1 MNMKKQRAFLFLLAC
16 GLVLTSALFTADAQ
30 AKRLG
35 AGKSLGR
42 QSSGVLQRQQVT
54 PTPAAAPKQAAPSPA
69 AVQPR
74 PASRWG
80 GILGGLA
87 AGIGLAALF
96 HAFGFGAGMAS
107 FVTALLLAALA
118 FFAVMALMRVL
129 RRQSGEP
136 IPQPA
141 GMPRVAYDAAQLGQ
155 ESYLPPQR
163 IDDMSAA
170 GAGGSPAQGS
180 IPANFDQ
187 RAFLNKARE
196 HYYQLQ
202 KAWDAGDL
210 SSIESY
216 TTPELFAQL
225 RGEIQQRGSERN
237 QTDVVTLEAV
247 LLELQEQQGEYL
259 ASVEFSGL
267 VREESWGGAQPMRE
281 IWNLVKPVSGSSGWL
296 LAGIQQIG

>member
-1 MNMKKQRAFLFLLAC
+1 MKKQRAFLLLAC

-35 AGKSLGR
+35 GGKSLGR
-42 QSSGVLQRQQVT
+42 QSSGVVQRQQVT
-54 PTPAAAPKQAAPSPA
+54 PTPVATPKQAAPSPA
-69 AVQPR
+69 AVQQPR

-80 GILGGLA
+80 GVLGGLA
-87 AGIGLAALF
+87 AGVGLAALF
-96 HAFGFGAGMAS
+96 HAFGLGAGMAS

-129 RRQSGEP
+129 RRQSGGSM
-136 IPQPA
+136 PQPA
-141 GMPRVAYDAAQLGQ
+141 GMPRGAYDAAQLGQ

-163 IDDMSAA
+163 VDDMSA
-170 GAGGSPAQGS
+170 GAAEGSGTQGP

-196 HYYQLQ
+196 HYYKLQ

-210 SSIESY
+210 PSIEAY

-225 RGEIQQRGSERN
+225 RSEIEQRGTGRN

-259 ASVEFSGL
+259 ATVEFSGL
-267 VREESWGGAQPMRE
+267 VREESWGGAQSMRE
-281 IWNLVKPVSGSSGWL
+281 IWNLVKPISGSSGWL

>member
-1 MNMKKQRAFLFLLAC
+1 MKKKWALFFFVCGLALTSGLLA
-16 GLVLTSALFTADAQ
+16 ADAQ

-35 AGKSLGR
+35 GGKSFGR
-42 QSSGVLQRQQVT
+42 QNSGVLQRQQ
-54 PTPAAAPKQAAPSPA
+54 ASPA
-69 AVQPR
+69 PAVAPR
-74 PASRWG
+74 PTTPSTTAPQARPTSRWG

-96 HAFGFGAGMAS
+96 HALGFGAGFAS
-107 FVTALLLAALA
+107 LVTALLLGGVIL
-118 FFAVMALMRVL
+118 FVVMALMRLL
-129 RRQSGEP
+129 RRQGSGP
-136 IPQPA
+136 VPQPA
-141 GMPRVAYDAAQLGQ
+141 GMPRGAYDAEQLGQ

-163 IDDMSAA
+163 FEEMG
-170 GAGGSPAQGS
+170 GAGSGGLPAS
-180 IPANFDQ
+180 RAIPTDFDQ

-210 SSIESY
+210 ASIESY

-225 RGEIQQRGSERN
+225 RDDIEKRGVERN

-247 LLELQEQQGEYL
+247 LLELQEQSGEYM
-259 ASVEFSGL
+259 ATVEFSGL
-267 VREESWGGAQPMRE
+267 VREESWGGAQSMRE
-281 IWNLVKPVSGSSGWL
+281 IWNLIKPVSGTSGWL